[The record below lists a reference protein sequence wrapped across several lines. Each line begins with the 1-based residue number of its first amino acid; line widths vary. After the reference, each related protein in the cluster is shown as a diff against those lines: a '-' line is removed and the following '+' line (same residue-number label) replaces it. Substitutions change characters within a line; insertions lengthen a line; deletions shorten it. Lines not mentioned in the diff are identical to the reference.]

1 MGDADRVRENR
12 LRRMAARQGLRLVKS
27 PRRDRYADGYGT
39 YRLVSAANGEPR
51 SGDAVS
57 GYGMDLDAVEQQLTS
72 RPATTAK
79 IRSAASSGPRRSGR
93 PGGPGSAAETAGD
106 ASAALTVTVAHLD
119 GQAEVV
125 LTGELDF
132 ASAPQLSRALDQL
145 IDEGH
150 RRLRINISSLAF
162 LDAAGIGALTGIRV
176 RLADLGGQLSLV
188 GTRGEAR
195 RALTACGLLEVFAP
209 GQTAIHSD
217 ADRS

>member
-1 MGDADRVRENR
+1 
-12 LRRMAARQGLRLVKS
+12 
-27 PRRDRYADGYGT
+27 
-39 YRLVSAANGEPR
+39 
-51 SGDAVS
+51 
-57 GYGMDLDAVEQQLTS
+57 MDLDAVEQQLTS

-125 LTGELDF
+125 LIGELDF
-132 ASAPQLSRALDQL
+132 ASALQLRRALDQL

-150 RRLRINISSLAF
+150 RQLRINISSLAF

-195 RALTACGLLEVFAP
+195 RALTTCGLLEVFAP